1 MKILHELFKVC
12 IALMMVSVLVLCGA
26 MILVAFGVDIDVR
39 LIMIAGITIMLS
51 FVGALAVVQAEENK
65 LNGE

>member
-12 IALMMVSVLVLCGA
+12 IALIIVSVLVLCGA

>member
-26 MILVAFGVDIDVR
+26 MILVAFDVNIDVR
-39 LIMIAGITIMLS
+39 LIMAAGLAIMLS
-51 FVGALAVVQAEENK
+51 FVGALAVIQAEQNK
-65 LNGE
+65 LNRD

>member
-26 MILVAFGVDIDVR
+26 MILVAFGVNIDVR

-51 FVGALAVVQAEENK
+51 FVGALAVVQAEDNK
-65 LNGE
+65 LNGN

>member
-12 IALMMVSVLVLCGA
+12 IALIMVSVLVLCGA

>member
-26 MILVAFGVDIDVR
+26 MILVAFDVNIDVR
-39 LIMIAGITIMLS
+39 LIMAAGLAIMLS
-51 FVGALAVVQAEENK
+51 FIGALAVIQAEQNK
-65 LNGE
+65 FNKD

>member
-12 IALMMVSVLVLCGA
+12 IALMIVSVLVLCGA
-26 MILVAFGVDIDVR
+26 MILVAFGVNIDVR

-51 FVGALAVVQAEENK
+51 FVGALAVVQAEDNK
-65 LNGE
+65 LNGN

>member
-12 IALMMVSVLVLCGA
+12 IALMMVSVIVLCGA
-26 MILVAFGVDIDVR
+26 MILVAFGVNIDVR

-51 FVGALAVVQAEENK
+51 FVGALAVVQAEDNK